1 MSFKLLCEGAA
12 IAALM
17 ATIFVALHFAC
28 IIYDSCAAAEGL
40 LR

>member
-1 MSFKLLCEGAA
+1 MPLKFLWEGAA

-28 IIYDSCAAAEGL
+28 IINDSCAAAEGL